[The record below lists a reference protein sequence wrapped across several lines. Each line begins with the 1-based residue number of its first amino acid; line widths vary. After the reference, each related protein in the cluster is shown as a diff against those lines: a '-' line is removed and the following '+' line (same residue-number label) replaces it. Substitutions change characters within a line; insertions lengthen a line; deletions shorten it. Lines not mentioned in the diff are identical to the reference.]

1 MQIDNLRFAIAY
13 EKAVN
18 EAREGIGRLG
28 EKTIHRTLKH
38 YFEPDSSFHEVKYG
52 SMVCDIKNG
61 DEIIEIQTRSFD
73 RLIPKLRSYLISNF
87 VTVVYPIVENKTI
100 CKIDVNSGETV
111 YLRKSPKKGK
121 TIDALAEVA
130 KLREF
135 IPNENLRI
143 LLVFI
148 DATEARMDGK
158 TVRVGRKRTE
168 KLDAIPTSIN
178 SILELRC
185 VEDYRV
191 LLPENLPNEFGS
203 KDFEKLTKLHNINLH
218 AALAFFI
225 KTGIFSRDKRGGR
238 SYIYTIN
245 D

>member
-1 MQIDNLRFAIAY
+1 MR
-13 EKAVN
+13 
-18 EAREGIGRLG
+18 R
-28 EKTIHRTLKH
+28 
-38 YFEPDSSFHEVKYG
+38 SS
-52 SMVCDIKNG
+52 
-61 DEIIEIQTRSFD
+61 
-73 RLIPKLRSYLISNF
+73 
-87 VTVVYPIVENKTI
+87 
-100 CKIDVNSGETV
+100 
-111 YLRKSPKKGK
+111 KKGNF
-121 TIDALAEVA
+121 IDALAEIA

-178 SILELRC
+178 SIIELDG

-218 AALAFFI
+218 AALAFFLKI
-225 KTGIFSRDKRGGR
+225 GFFNRDKRGGR
-238 SYIYTIN
+238 SYIYTLN
-245 D
+245 E

>member
-13 EKAVN
+13 ETAVN
-18 EAREGIGRLG
+18 EARQGIGRLG

-38 YFEPDSSFHEVKYG
+38 YFEPDSSYHEVKYG
-52 SMVCDIKNG
+52 PMVCDIKKDG
-61 DEIIEIQTRSFD
+61 EIIEIQTRSFD
-73 RLIPKLRSYLISNF
+73 RLIPKLRSYLLSNS
-87 VTVVYPIVENKTI
+87 VTVVYPIIENKTI
-100 CKIDVNSGETV
+100 FRIDVNSGETIS
-111 YLRKSPKKGK
+111 LRRSSKKGNF
-121 TIDALAEVA
+121 IDALAEIA

-178 SILELRC
+178 SIIELDG

-218 AALAFFI
+218 AALAFFL
-225 KTGIFSRDKRGGR
+225 KMGFFNRDKRGGR
-238 SYIYTIN
+238 CYIYTLN
-245 D
+245 E